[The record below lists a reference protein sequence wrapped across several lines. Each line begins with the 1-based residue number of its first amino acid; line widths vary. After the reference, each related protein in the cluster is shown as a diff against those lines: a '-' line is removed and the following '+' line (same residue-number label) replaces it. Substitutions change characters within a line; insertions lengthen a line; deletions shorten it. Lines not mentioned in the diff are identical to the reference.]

1 MSHATDRVGDS
12 VYIIGAGIVG
22 MCTALYLQ
30 REGFEVTVLDGRG
43 PGEGASGGNAGSLG
57 IASIPPASLPGVIR
71 RVPRMLLDP
80 QAPLIIRW
88 RELPRLLPW
97 FARFVRNATPSRVER
112 IADARARL
120 LERVHDAYAPLL
132 EDAGAGDL
140 VRRTGKV
147 IAFEHADGPARNR
160 YTMEMRRRRG
170 VRMEVLDGD
179 AVRRMEPALGP
190 LVRAGVYFPD
200 VHYVA
205 DPLRLVQTFAE
216 RFQRLGGR
224 LLKETVTGV
233 EMEAAG
239 PQAILTTA
247 GRHTVGRLVLA
258 AGPWSRPL
266 ARMVGYRV
274 PMATPF
280 GYHTMLVD
288 TKVRPRLPV
297 MSDDRNIAV
306 TPMDGAVR
314 ITGIAEFA
322 AVDAPADW
330 RRADIALGHVR
341 ALMPD
346 LGGTVASRWQGARPS
361 TPDSLPVI
369 GRSPHFSNV
378 FFAFGHDSLG
388 LTMGAVT
395 GRLIAAELAG
405 RAPEIDMAPYR
416 PDRFDPAWLGLLT
429 CTRPGNMPYRG

>member
-1 MSHATDRVGDS
+1 MSDTVHV
-12 VYIIGAGIVG
+12 IGAGIVG

-30 REGFEVTVLDGRG
+30 REGFEVTVVDGRG

-97 FARFVRNATPSRVER
+97 FARFVRNAAPGRVER

-120 LERVHDAYAPLL
+120 LERVFDAYAPLL
-132 EDAGAGDL
+132 ADAGAENL
-140 VRRTGKV
+140 VRRTGKLL
-147 IAFEHADGPARNR
+147 AFEHADGPARNR
-160 YTMEMRRRRG
+160 YTLEMRRSRG
-170 VRMEVLDGD
+170 VRMEILDG
-179 AVRRMEPALGP
+179 AEVRRMEPALGP
-190 LVRAGVYFPD
+190 VARAGVYFPD
-200 VHYVA
+200 VQYVA
-205 DPLRLVQTFAE
+205 DPLRLVQTFAA
-216 RFQRLGGR
+216 RFQSLGGR
-224 LLKETVTGV
+224 LLNETVTGI
-233 EMEAAG
+233 ETAAG
-239 PQAILTTA
+239 GTGAILTTA
-247 GRHTVGRLVLA
+247 GRHPVGRLVLA
-258 AGPWSRPL
+258 AGPWSRRL

-288 TKVRPRLPV
+288 TEVQPRLPV
-297 MSDDRNIAV
+297 MSDDRSIAV
-306 TPMDGAVR
+306 TPMEGAVR

-322 AVDAPADW
+322 AVDAPPDW

-341 ALMPD
+341 ILMPD

-369 GRSPHFSNV
+369 GRSPRMANV

-395 GRLIAAELAG
+395 GRLIAAEVAG
-405 RAPEIDMAPYR
+405 RAPEIDLTPYR
-416 PDRFDPAWLGLLT
+416 PGRF
-429 CTRPGNMPYRG
+429 

>member
-1 MSHATDRVGDS
+1 MSDITGGISDTVHV
-12 VYIIGAGIVG
+12 IGAGIVG
-22 MCTALYLQ
+22 MCSALYLQ
-30 REGFEVTVLDGRG
+30 REGFAVTVLDGRG

-57 IASIPPASLPGVIR
+57 IASIPPSSLPGVIR
-71 RVPRMLLDP
+71 RVPRMLLNP

-88 RELPRLLPW
+88 GELPRLLPW
-97 FARFVRNATPSRVER
+97 FARFVRNATPGRVEK

-120 LERVHDAYAPLL
+120 LARVHDAYAPLL
-132 EDAGAGDL
+132 EDAGVEDL
-140 VRRTGKV
+140 VHRTGKV
-147 IAFEHADGPARNR
+147 MVFEDSDGPARNH
-160 YTMEMRRRRG
+160 YTMEMRRSRG
-170 VRMEVLDGD
+170 VRMEALDGP

-190 LVRAGVYFPD
+190 LARAGIYFPD

-216 RFQRLGGR
+216 RFMSLGGR
-224 LLKETVTGV
+224 LLKETVIGF

-239 PQAILTTA
+239 PGAILTTT
-247 GRHTVGRLVLA
+247 GRHPVGRLVLA

-280 GYHTMLVD
+280 GYHTMLAD
-288 TKVRPRLPV
+288 TQVRPGLPV
-297 MSDDRNIAV
+297 MSEDRSIAI
-306 TPMDGAVR
+306 TPMDGGVR

-330 RRADIALGHVR
+330 RRADIALRHVR

-346 LGGTVASRWQGARPS
+346 LGGTIASRWQGARPS

-369 GRSPHFSNV
+369 GRSPRFANV

-388 LTMGAVT
+388 LTMGAIT
-395 GRLIAAELAG
+395 GRLISAEVAG
-405 RAPEIDMAPYR
+405 RAPEIDLAPYR
-416 PDRFDPAWLGLLT
+416 PERF
-429 CTRPGNMPYRG
+429 